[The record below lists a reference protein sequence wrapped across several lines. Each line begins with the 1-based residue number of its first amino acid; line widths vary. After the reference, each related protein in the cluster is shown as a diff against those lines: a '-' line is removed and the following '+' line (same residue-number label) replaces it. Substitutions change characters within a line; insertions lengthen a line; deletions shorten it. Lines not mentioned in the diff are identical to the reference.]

1 MPTVTEEITKTPI
14 DRLAA
19 LQEIDRKL
27 KDRRDRMTA
36 LVSEA
41 DGYELAIARQREL
54 VTSLTTERDTLEQ
67 RRATMDRQ
75 LEVAGGATRA
85 VRTRRSRGPIAQSG
99 QSRRL
104 ITGRSQV
111 RILVGPFA

>member
-41 DGYELAIARQREL
+41 DGYELAITRQREL
-54 VTSLTTERDTLEQ
+54 VTSLKTERDTLATTNEIL
-67 RRATMDRQ
+67 RR
-75 LEVAGGATRA
+75 E
-85 VRTRRSRGPIAQSG
+85 
-99 QSRRL
+99 
-104 ITGRSQV
+104 GRV
-111 RILVGPFA
+111 P